1 MQCHGIKHYK
11 LKNPNAKNF
20 KITAKLLLL
29 EMAQSYNKRRTEFL
43 GSTGDLKYVLRQQE
57 DVLGTQMHMWNIFL
71 WLW

>member
-43 GSTGDLKYVLRQQE
+43 GSTGDLKYVLRQ
-57 DVLGTQMHMWNIFL
+57 
-71 WLW
+71 